1 MSPCPII
8 NDNEFWGFNTTGS
21 IFEQYTPLFKA
32 FHVVNPH
39 MRQVREAFWY
49 EERDYLEVGV
59 KKDHIQ
65 AIMAYVKSWDRYFI
79 NSIKN
84 E

>member
-1 MSPCPII
+1 MAPFSII
-8 NDNEFWGFNTTGS
+8 NDNEFWGFNTSGT
-21 IFEQYTPLFKA
+21 IFEKYTPLFKA

-49 EERDYLEVGV
+49 EEIDYLKVGI
-59 KKDHIQ
+59 KKDHIK
-65 AIMAYVKSWDRYFI
+65 AIMAYVKSWDKYFI
-79 NSIKN
+79 YSINN